1 MWLMSNLSL
10 FLGLMAAIAAIAA
23 GRAFWGTRTIRKD
36 AQQDYTYKHSR
47 GMIDHR
53 LSEDGYKRA
62 YMRFYGPRKYIFMA
76 MAFASVA
83 LFTVPMLGLIRATL
97 IKIWE
102 MGGRSDDIQPDLLVF
117 NLLMMVSLLSF
128 WALIFFI
135 CARFYYNRA
144 PVSLRDEMLKEM
156 D

>member
-1 MWLMSNLSL
+1 MWPMSYLSL

-76 MAFASVA
+76 RPLHRLRFLRSRCSA
-83 LFTVPMLGLIRATL
+83 L
-97 IKIWE
+97 
-102 MGGRSDDIQPDLLVF
+102 S
-117 NLLMMVSLLSF
+117 
-128 WALIFFI
+128 
-135 CARFYYNRA
+135 AR
-144 PVSLRDEMLKEM
+144 P
-156 D
+156 